1 MVKGEERMNM
11 TEASLNSESVVV
23 ITGAATGIGR
33 AMTLSFVARGA
44 RVIVAD
50 IDEAAAAGLVAEVS
64 ELGGTAFAARVDVS
78 NAESVELLA
87 DSVFSRHGRVDVLC
101 NNAGVSMRPH
111 RASWS
116 ASIRDFAWAM
126 EVNYFGVV
134 HGIVSFVPR
143 MREQSGHKHLVNT
156 SSVTALDIA
165 PGHAPYAASKAAV
178 TALSDA
184 LRYELEDHGDDFG
197 VTVLYPGLVPTS
209 IATSERLRPDND
221 RSAVRNIVAY
231 EPERAATLT
240 YNLPVAAET
249 LGELAVEAVLSGQ
262 NAVLTH
268 GYPDA
273 EIEARLKDLRDGAT
287 DRTLQ
292 QPTPHLSKEDHR

>member
-1 MVKGEERMNM
+1 M
-11 TEASLNSESVVV
+11 TGSSLNRESVVV

-44 RVIVAD
+44 RVVVAD
-50 IDEAAAAGLVAEVS
+50 IDDAAAAALVAEVS
-64 ELGGTAFAARVDVS
+64 ELGGTAFAERVDVS
-78 NAESVELLA
+78 KAESVERLA
-87 DSVFSRHGRVDVLC
+87 DSVFSQHGRVDVLC

-111 RASWS
+111 RASWN

-143 MREQSGHKHLVNT
+143 MRAQPGHKHMVNT

-184 LRYELEDHGDDFG
+184 LRYELEDHDDDFG

-209 IATSERLRPDND
+209 IATSERLRPDSD
-221 RSAVRNIVAY
+221 RSAVRNVIAY

-249 LGELAVEAVLSGQ
+249 LGELAVEAVETGQ

-268 GYPDA
+268 GYPGT
-273 EIEARLKDLRDGAT
+273 EIEARLQDLRNGAS

-292 QPTPHLSKEDHR
+292 HFTGHSSKEHER